1 MLPVSRASAPEAIG
15 SIVEAKLRELGYL
28 APCRELDVVRRW
40 PEIVGEKI
48 AGVSECSRVDNGV
61 LYVRVSSASW
71 RQEICYIKPH
81 ILETIKKET
90 SCTSIRD
97 IVFY

>member
-1 MLPVSRASAPEAIG
+1 VSRASAPETIG
-15 SIVEAKLRELGYL
+15 SIIEGKLRELGYL
-28 APCRELDVVRRW
+28 SPCRELDVVRRW

-48 AGVSECSRVDNGV
+48 AAVTECSRVDNGV
-61 LYVRVSSASW
+61 LYVRVASASW

-90 SCTSIRD
+90 PCTSIRD
-97 IVFY
+97 VVFY